1 VYLVTGAGGGT
12 GSVSRRVVQSLL
24 DGGEHVRAM
33 VRRDDDRAAHLRA
46 MGAEVI
52 VGDLTSAGDIV
63 DAIDGVS
70 RMFFNMSVSPDYLR
84 ATAEVCAVALER
96 GHLDVIVNMS
106 QMTVSQMTLT
116 STDESNQHRLHWLAE
131 HVLNWSGLPVIHVRP
146 TTFLDNPLFT
156 VLAKQALRERG
167 VLTLPFGTGRTS
179 PISAD
184 DVAGVVAALLHDP
197 AGRIGQLYE
206 LTGPEVLDING
217 LAQQYGR
224 ALKRPISAED
234 VPLDEWEREVLE
246 PVGLPDHVRQH
257 IATMARLHRDGRYDR
272 ATDDVEQITGHPAQ
286 GVEQYVAANPDLF
299 Y

>member
-1 VYLVTGAGGGT
+1 MYLITGAGGGI

-24 DGGEHVRAM
+24 DGGAQVRAM
-33 VRRDDDRAAHLRA
+33 VRRDDERADQLRA
-46 MGAEVI
+46 MGADVI

-63 DAIDGVS
+63 HAMDGVR

-84 ATAEVCAVALER
+84 ATTEVCAVALER

-116 STDESNQHRLHWLAE
+116 STSESKQHRLHWLAE
-131 HVLNWSGLPVIHVRP
+131 QVLNWSGLPVIHVRP

-156 VLAKQALRERG
+156 FLAKPAVRDRG

-184 DVAGVVAALLHDP
+184 DVARAVAALLRDP
-197 AGRIGQLYE
+197 EGRIGHVYE
-206 LTGPEVLDING
+206 LTGPEVLDANG
-217 LAQQYGR
+217 LAEQYSR
-224 ALKRPISAED
+224 ALNRPITAED
-234 VPLDEWEREVLE
+234 LPLDEWERQVLT
-246 PVGLPDHVRQH
+246 PVGLPDHVNQH
-257 IATMARLHRDGRYDR
+257 IATMARLHREGRYDR
-272 ATDDVEQITGHPAQ
+272 RTDDVEQITGRPAET
-286 GVEQYVAANPDLF
+286 VEQYVAANPDLF